1 MVINNMVYDWY
12 PNMELERRYKML
24 AVKRFDVRKMVIVGV
39 LGGVSAVLGMT
50 PLGFIPV
57 GPTRATIMHIPV
69 IIGAIM
75 EGPIVGALVGLI
87 FGLFS
92 IIQAITNPTPV
103 SFVFLNPLVSVV
115 PRVLIGIT
123 SYYVFEALSNLGNKK
138 TIGILNVIWI
148 GIAGYLSYGIYKNV
162 VETQSIRMIL
172 MNIALIVVTA
182 AIAFLANKKLRN
194 KALDIVIS
202 AIAGTLTNTGLV
214 LSLIY
219 LIYAESFV
227 KSLGQDPGLA
237 RKIILGIGIANGIP
251 ETIIA
256 ILIVTSVVGALK
268 RAE

>member
-1 MVINNMVYDWY
+1 
-12 PNMELERRYKML
+12 ML
-24 AVKRFDVRKMVIVGV
+24 AVKKFDVRKMVIVGV

-69 IIGAIM
+69 IIGAIL

-92 IIQAITNPTPV
+92 IFQALTNPTPV

-115 PRVLIGIT
+115 PRVLIGII

-138 TIGILNVIWI
+138 TIGILNAIWI

-162 VETQSIRMIL
+162 VDAKSVWMIVV
-172 MNIALIVVTA
+172 NVALIVVTA
-182 AIAFLANKKLRN
+182 AIAFLANKKLRG
-194 KALDIVIS
+194 KTLDIVVS
-202 AIAGTLTNTGLV
+202 TIAGTLTNTGLV

-219 LIYAESFV
+219 LIYAESFA

-251 ETIIA
+251 EIIIA
-256 ILIVTSVVGALK
+256 ILIVTSVVGAL
-268 RAE
+268 RRTE

>member
-1 MVINNMVYDWY
+1 
-12 PNMELERRYKML
+12 ML
-24 AVKRFDVRKMVIVGV
+24 AVKRFDARKLVIVGV
-39 LGGVSAVLGMT
+39 LGGVSAILGMT

-75 EGPIVGALVGLI
+75 EGPVVGALVGLI

-92 IIQAITNPTPV
+92 IFQALTNPTPV

-123 SYYVFEALSNLGNKK
+123 SYYVFAALSSLGNKK
-138 TIGILNVIWI
+138 TLTLLNILWVAIV
-148 GIAGYLSYGIYKNV
+148 GYLSYGIYKNV
-162 VETQSIRMIL
+162 VDSQSGLLIA
-172 MNIALIVVTA
+172 MNITLIVLTA
-182 AIAFLANKKLRN
+182 AIAFITNKKFSG
-194 KALDIVIS
+194 KALDIVIT
-202 AIAGTLTNTGLV
+202 AIAGTMTNTGLV
-214 LSLIY
+214 LSMIY

-227 KSLGQDPGLA
+227 KGIGQNPDMA
-237 RKIILGIGIANGIP
+237 RKIILGIGIVNGIP

>member
-1 MVINNMVYDWY
+1 
-12 PNMELERRYKML
+12 ML
-24 AVKRFDVRKMVIVGV
+24 AVKRFDVRKLVIVGV
-39 LGGVSAVLGMT
+39 LGGVSAILGMT

-92 IIQAITNPTPV
+92 IFQALTNPTPV

-123 SYYVFEALSNLGNKK
+123 SYYVFAALNNIGNKK
-138 TIGILNVIWI
+138 IIGILNVLWI
-148 GIAGYLSYGIYKNV
+148 AIIGYLSYGIYKNV
-162 VETQSIRMIL
+162 VDSQSSWLIA
-172 MNIALIVVTA
+172 MNIALVVLTGT
-182 AIAFLANKKLRN
+182 IAFITNKKFSGR
-194 KALDIVIS
+194 ALDIVIS
-202 AIAGTLTNTGLV
+202 AIVGTMTNTGLV
-214 LSLIY
+214 LGMIY
-219 LIYAESFV
+219 MIYAESFV
-227 KSLGQDPGLA
+227 KSIGQDPGLA

-256 ILIVTSVVGALK
+256 ILIVTSVVGALR

>member
-1 MVINNMVYDWY
+1 
-12 PNMELERRYKML
+12 ML
-24 AVKRFDVRKMVIVGV
+24 KEKKFDVRKMAVVGV
-39 LGGVSAVLGMT
+39 LGGISIILGMT

-75 EGPIVGALVGLI
+75 EGPIVGALIGLI

-92 IIQAITNPTPV
+92 IFQALTNPTPV

-123 SYYVFEALSNLGNKK
+123 SYYVFKALSNLGNRK
-138 TIGILNVIWI
+138 TLGILNIVWI
-148 GIAGYLSYGIYKNV
+148 AIIGYLGYGIYGNIKNS
-162 VETQSIRMIL
+162 QSGWQIA
-172 MNIALIVVTA
+172 MNIALIALTA
-182 AIAFLANKKLRN
+182 AIAIMTNRKFKD

-202 AIAGTLTNTGLV
+202 TVVGTMTNTGLV

-256 ILIVTSVVGALK
+256 ILIVTGVVSALRK
-268 RAE
+268 RNATALQH

>member
-1 MVINNMVYDWY
+1 
-12 PNMELERRYKML
+12 ML
-24 AVKRFDVRKMVIVGV
+24 AVKKFDVRKMVIVGV

-69 IIGAIM
+69 IIGAIL

-92 IIQAITNPTPV
+92 IFQALTNPTPV

-115 PRVLIGIT
+115 PRVLIGII
-123 SYYVFEALSNLGNKK
+123 SHYVFEALSNLGNKK
-138 TIGILNVIWI
+138 TIGILNAIWI

-162 VETQSIRMIL
+162 VDAKSVWMIVV
-172 MNIALIVVTA
+172 NIALIVVTA
-182 AIAFLANKKLRN
+182 AIAFLANKKLRD
-194 KALDIVIS
+194 KTLDIVVS
-202 AIAGTLTNTGLV
+202 TIAGTLTNTGLV
-214 LSLIY
+214 LSLVY
-219 LIYAESFV
+219 LIYAESFA

-251 ETIIA
+251 EIIIA
-256 ILIVTSVVGALK
+256 ILIVTGVVGAL
-268 RAE
+268 RRTE

>member
-1 MVINNMVYDWY
+1 MS
-12 PNMELERRYKML
+12 RGK
-24 AVKRFDVRKMVIVGV
+24 KFDVRKMTVVGV
-39 LGGVSAVLGMT
+39 LGGISIILGMT

-75 EGPIVGALVGLI
+75 EGPVVGGLIGLI

-92 IIQAITNPTPV
+92 VFQALTNPTPV

-123 SYYVFEALSNLGNKK
+123 SYYVFKALSSLGNRK
-138 TIGILNVIWI
+138 TLGILNIIWVAI
-148 GIAGYLSYGIYKNV
+148 IGYLGYGIYGNIKNS
-162 VETQSIRMIL
+162 QSGWQIAV
-172 MNIALIVVTA
+172 NIALIVLTA
-182 AIAFLANKKLRN
+182 VIAVITNRKFKD
-194 KALDIVIS
+194 KALDTVIA
-202 AIAGTLTNTGLV
+202 AIAGTMTNTGLV

-227 KSLGQDPGLA
+227 KSLGQNPELA

-256 ILIVTSVVGALK
+256 ILIVTSVVSALK
-268 RAE
+268 RRETTALQQ

>member
-1 MVINNMVYDWY
+1 
-12 PNMELERRYKML
+12 ML
-24 AVKRFDVRKMVIVGV
+24 AVKRFDVRKLVIVGV

-69 IIGAIM
+69 IIGAIV

-92 IIQAITNPTPV
+92 IIQALTNPTPV

-123 SYYVFEALSNLGNKK
+123 SYYVFAALSNLGNKK
-138 TIGILNVIWI
+138 TIGILNVLWI
-148 GIAGYLSYGIYKNV
+148 AIISYLSYGIYKNIIDS
-162 VETQSIRMIL
+162 QSGWLIA
-172 MNIALIVVTA
+172 MNIALIVLTA
-182 AIAFLANKKLRN
+182 AITYITNKKFSG
-194 KALDIVIS
+194 KAMDVVIS
-202 AIAGTLTNTGLV
+202 SIVGTMTNTGLV
-214 LSLIY
+214 LSMIY

-227 KSLGQDPGLA
+227 KSIGQDPDMA

-268 RAE
+268 KAE